1 MSAEYHSTSIQSNTT
16 NSLFTDIFA
25 VFLNTGSLLKVT
37 IVTTFQ
43 IDSSGGL
50 VFVNRTAAMS

>member
-1 MSAEYHSTSIQSNTT
+1 MSAEYHSTSIQSNAT
-16 NSLFTDIFA
+16 NSLFTDLFA

-50 VFVNRTAAMS
+50 IFAYRTAAMS